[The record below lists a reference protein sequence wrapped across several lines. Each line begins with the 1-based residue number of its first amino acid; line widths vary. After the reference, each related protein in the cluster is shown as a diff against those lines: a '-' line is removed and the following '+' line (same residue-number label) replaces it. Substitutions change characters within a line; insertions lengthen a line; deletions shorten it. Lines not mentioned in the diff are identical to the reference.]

1 MIDEKTIALRAQ
13 QLVKRLGIPFDRA
26 LGMVREKVVAA
37 TNSQPRI
44 NKQRKSK
51 APRCTS
57 SNILDGMALSQSN
70 FRTANDL
77 VNEARKYGGIRSV
90 VSGGAFELGRRR

>member
-26 LGMVREKVVAA
+26 LGMVREKVVA
-37 TNSQPRI
+37 TKKSHPRI
-44 NKQRKSK
+44 EKQRKSK
-51 APRCTS
+51 IPRNPS
-57 SNILDGMALSQSN
+57 SNILKAMASSKSN

-77 VNEARKYGGIRSV
+77 VNEARKFRGIRAV